1 MPKARLIYVARIPI
15 YKLVEENIESQANMR
30 EQTELLDKFNK
41 WEVIE
46 DELKAWI
53 KRRMEVTSG
62 AHRQDLAYI
71 LTKIEEIDKAQ
82 DEIILDI
89 YFFSQRTY
97 YINHLSNQL
106 LKPFDVKGPYKR
118 REKHGIGP
126 LFRKFGPGN
135 RKSPAGV

>member
-62 AHRQDLAYI
+62 EHRQDLAYI

-97 YINHLSNQL
+97 YINHLSNGL
-106 LKPFDVKGPYKR
+106 LKRFDVTGPYER
-118 REKHGIGP
+118 RRKHAFGP
-126 LFRKFGPGN
+126 LFRELRSSN
-135 RKSPAGV
+135 RKSPSTV